1 MSLTLTIAICT
12 YNREELLTHCL
23 DSLIPQL
30 TADAELLV
38 IDNGTKKV
46 KTLIESYPEA
56 RYVSEDNTGLSFAR
70 NKAIAEAQGKWVMYI
85 DDDAKSHK
93 NLVAK
98 ALQHCKSNHLVFG
111 GVYYPWYHYG
121 QPKWHKVQYGSNSH
135 NFEQAGILPKNEY
148 LSGGIMCIHKDIFEQ
163 VGPFNTALGMTGT
176 SIGYGEES
184 ELQDRMIKSNI
195 ARVYD
200 DQLIIYHVV
209 AAYKLNVQWF
219 MNASKSR
226 GVDMAKY
233 QTGNKILN
241 IAKQIIIGSAV
252 FIKDLVR
259 YTPQL
264 VYKNYYIQNWKIDVL
279 HKVYKRFG
287 FVAQS
292 INPEN

>member
-226 GVDMAKY
+226 GADMAKY

-279 HKVYKRFG
+279 RKVYKRFG

>member
-1 MSLTLTIAICT
+1 LSLTLTIAICT

-70 NKAIAEAQGKWVMYI
+70 NKAIAEAQGKWVMYL

-279 HKVYKRFG
+279 RKVYKRFG

-292 INPEN
+292 INPKN

>member
-1 MSLTLTIAICT
+1 M
-12 YNREELLTHCL
+12 
-23 DSLIPQL
+23 
-30 TADAELLV
+30 

-70 NKAIAEAQGKWVMYI
+70 NKAIAEAQGKWVMYL

-279 HKVYKRFG
+279 RKVYKRFG

-292 INPEN
+292 INPKN

>member
-1 MSLTLTIAICT
+1 LSLTLTIAICT

-93 NLVAK
+93 NLVSK

-279 HKVYKRFG
+279 RKVYKRFG

>member
-70 NKAIAEAQGKWVMYI
+70 NKAIAEAQGKWVMYL

-279 HKVYKRFG
+279 RKVYKRFG

-292 INPEN
+292 INPKN

>member
-70 NKAIAEAQGKWVMYI
+70 NKAIAEAQGKWVMYL

-264 VYKNYYIQNWKIDVL
+264 VYKNYYIQNWEIDVL
-279 HKVYKRFG
+279 RKVYKRFG

>member
-1 MSLTLTIAICT
+1 LSLTLTIAICT

-279 HKVYKRFG
+279 RKVYKRFG

-292 INPEN
+292 INPKN

>member
-70 NKAIAEAQGKWVMYI
+70 NKAIAEAQGKWVMYL

-264 VYKNYYIQNWKIDVL
+264 VYKNYYIQNWEIDVL
-279 HKVYKRFG
+279 RKVYKRFG

-292 INPEN
+292 INPKN

>member
-279 HKVYKRFG
+279 RKVYKRFG
-287 FVAQS
+287 FVGQS

>member
-30 TADAELLV
+30 TAEVELLV

-279 HKVYKRFG
+279 RKVYKRFG

>member
-279 HKVYKRFG
+279 RKVYKRFG

>member
-1 MSLTLTIAICT
+1 LSLTLTIAICT

-279 HKVYKRFG
+279 RKVYKRFG

>member
-56 RYVSEDNTGLSFAR
+56 RYVYEDNTGLSFAR

-264 VYKNYYIQNWKIDVL
+264 VYKNYYIQNWEIDVL
-279 HKVYKRFG
+279 RKVYKRFG